1 MAVAVGIFEQI
12 ILVVFFGGIEV
23 FERLVFHHNGRG
35 VFFLLARDGGGGDF
49 LLGGVGGVDACAVLF
64 AAVVALFVQAGGV
77 DNAEVIAQDIVQ
89 AELVGIV
96 AHFHGFGVPAVAVG
110 YVFIAGVGGFAVG
123 IARHGIGYARDALE
137 IGFQAPEAAACQING
152 FDVHRFSFLRG
163 IGFVEFFGIG

>member
-1 MAVAVGIFEQI
+1 MIF
-12 ILVVFFGGIEV
+12 LGKIEV
-23 FERLVFHHNGRG
+23 FQRHVFHHNRRG
-35 VFFLLARDGGGGDF
+35 VFFLLAGDGGSNDF
-49 LLGGVGGVDACAVLF
+49 LLGGIGGVNASAVLL

-89 AELVGIV
+89 AELVSIV